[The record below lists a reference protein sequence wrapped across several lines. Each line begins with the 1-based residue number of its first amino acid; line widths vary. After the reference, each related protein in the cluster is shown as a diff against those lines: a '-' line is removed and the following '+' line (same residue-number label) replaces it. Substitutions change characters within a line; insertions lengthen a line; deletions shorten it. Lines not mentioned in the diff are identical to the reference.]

1 MRKRRRTAV
10 SPSLSFYLL
19 LCALLPLGVGRAQQA
34 GQQVGP
40 VAPETGVIAGVV
52 TAQETG
58 LALPEVRVTVAGTG
72 LGATADHDGRF
83 AIAQVPPGTHR
94 LQARLIGYEVGE
106 VAGVVVAPGQTATAN
121 LHLQPLP
128 VALQE
133 VVVVGYGTQVRRD
146 ITGSIS
152 SVAAADLKSTPT
164 VNTVGAIQGRVAG
177 VDIVTTGQKPGD
189 GVRVRVRGARSVTA
203 GNDPLYVV
211 DGIPAAG
218 VTDLNPNDIASI
230 EVLKDASA
238 TAIYGSRGANGV
250 VLVTTKQGSAGPTTF
265 TYDSYV
271 GVQRE
276 RSRIQMMNGQQYAQL
291 KRDANRTTGNY
302 HCDAGVAAC
311 DSGDAQIFLPVEL
324 ASIQAGRS
332 TNWQD
337 LVLRQG
343 QQVNNEIRIAGG
355 DERTRFALSGGQLTQ
370 QGILQGQDFTRRSVR
385 FNFNHELN
393 DRLKV
398 GTSAS
403 LVRTDQNLGRGDGIY
418 SEALLNNP
426 LAVPYDSA
434 GNLLF
439 KPTPDGQRVNPL
451 SDVQNWVDNR
461 ANTLVSGTL
470 FADYRLTDAL
480 SWRVNFGGNV
490 SSNRRG
496 VFQGAQTQVNQGSG
510 ADAGLWENRTTAYTL
525 DNILTFRRNVGSDHR
540 VDLTLLYSIQQQRTE
555 DDTMHAAGL
564 PYERQQFYDIG
575 SATHIDGLY
584 SDLTAWALQ
593 SYMARLNYAF
603 KDKYLLTLTTRV
615 DGSSRLARGHKYAM
629 FPSVALAWRLS
640 EEGFIRRTNLFSDLK
655 LRASYGHTGNTAI
668 DPYQTLGSMTRV
680 MYSYNNNAAPGYRP
694 GSLPNPDLKWENTG
708 QLDLGLEFTALR
720 GRLSGSVDYYRADT
734 KDLIMRRQIPPTN
747 GYTSILQNIGSTRNT
762 GLEVALSVVPIE
774 DWHGLR
780 WSQDLNWSTNHNRIV
795 SLYGG
800 VNDVLNKWFI
810 GQPIDVYYDNKFVGI
825 WQAQDSLLAKQY
837 KAKPGQIRVADVN
850 GDGKIDGNDRVIL
863 GTPFPAW
870 TGSMTSRFDWKRFD
884 LSLMTVARVDFMAN
898 DQFLVGESTMQG
910 RYNNLVTDY
919 WTPTH
924 PSNVESRPTFNQENP
939 PFGDTRRYEDG
950 SFIRVRSI
958 TLGYTLPGVH
968 GGPWH
973 ARSLR
978 FYVTALDPFLFT
990 RFRGLDPE
998 SRTGT
1003 GDRTSAGYAEA
1014 AATPSYWTLLTGVTL
1029 SF

>member
-1 MRKRRRTAV
+1 MKRPTAV
-10 SPSLSFYLL
+10 TPRGLCLSLFVP
-19 LCALLPLGVGRAQQA
+19 LCALLPLEAARAQET
-34 GQQVGP
+34 GP
-40 VAPETGVIAGVV
+40 NAPAPESGTIAGVV
-52 TAQETG
+52 TAQQTG
-58 LALPEVRVTVAGTG
+58 LALPEVRVTVASTG
-72 LGATADHDGRF
+72 LGATTDHDGRF
-83 AIAQVPPGTHR
+83 TISHVPPGTYR
-94 LQARLIGYEVGE
+94 LHARLIGYDVGE
-106 VAGVVVAPGQTATAN
+106 VPGVVVAAGQTATTN
-121 LHLQPLP
+121 LRLQPLP

-152 SVAAADLKSTPT
+152 SVAAADLNTTPT
-164 VNTVGAIQGRVAG
+164 VNTVDAIQGRVAG

-189 GVRVRVRGARSVTA
+189 GVRVRVRGARSIKA

-250 VLVTTKQGSAGPTTF
+250 VLITTRQGSAGPTTF

-276 RSRIQMMNGQQYAQL
+276 RSRIPMMNGQQFAQL

-302 HCDAGVAAC
+302 HCDIAVAAC

-370 QGILQGQDFTRRSVR
+370 RGILQGQDFTRRSVR
-385 FNFNHELN
+385 FNFNHQLN

-398 GTSAS
+398 GSSAS
-403 LVRTDQNLGRGDGIY
+403 LVRTDQNLGRGDGVY

-434 GNLLF
+434 GTLLF

-451 SDVQNWVDNR
+451 SDVQNWIDDR

-470 FADYRLTDAL
+470 FADYHLTDAL

-490 SSNRRG
+490 SSYRRG

-525 DNILTFRRNVGSDHR
+525 DNILTLRRNVGEDHR
-540 VDLTLLYSIQQQRTE
+540 VDLTLLYSIQEQRTE

-584 SDLTAWALQ
+584 SHLSRWALQ

-603 KDKYLLTLTTRV
+603 KDKYLLTLTSRV
-615 DGSSRLARGHKYAM
+615 DGSSRLASGHKYAM

-668 DPYQTLGSMTRV
+668 DPYQTLGYLARV
-680 MYSYNNNAAPGYRP
+680 PYSFDNNPAPGYRP
-694 GSLPNPDLKWENTG
+694 DSLPNPNLKWENTG
-708 QLDLGLEFTALR
+708 QLDLGVEFTALR
-720 GRLSGSVDYYRADT
+720 GRLSGSVDYYRAVT
-734 KDLIMRRQIPPTN
+734 KDLIMNRQIPPTN
-747 GYTSILQNIGSTRNT
+747 GYTRILQNIGSTRNT
-762 GLEVALSVVPIE
+762 GLEVALSVVPVE
-774 DWHGLR
+774 NWHGLR
-780 WSQDLNWSTNHNRIV
+780 WSQDFNWSTNHNRIL

-810 GQPIDVYYDNKFVGI
+810 GQPIDVYYDYKFVGI
-825 WQAQDSLLAKQY
+825 WQLQDSLLAKQY

-850 GDGKIDGNDRVIL
+850 GDGKIDGDDRVIL

-884 LSLMTVARVDFMAN
+884 LSLMAVARVDFLAN
-898 DQFLVGESTMQG
+898 DQFRTGESTMQG

-919 WTPTH
+919 WTPTN
-924 PSNVESRPTFNQENP
+924 PSNIESRPTFNQENP

-1014 AATPSYWTLLTGVTL
+1014 AATPSYRTLLTGVTL
-1029 SF
+1029 GF

>member
-1 MRKRRRTAV
+1 MKRPTAV
-10 SPSLSFYLL
+10 SPRGLCLSLFVP
-19 LCALLPLGVGRAQQA
+19 LCALLPLEAARAQET
-34 GQQVGP
+34 GP
-40 VAPETGVIAGVV
+40 NAPAPESGAIAGVV
-52 TAQETG
+52 TAQQTG
-58 LALPEVRVTVAGTG
+58 LALPEVRVTVASTG
-72 LGATADHDGRF
+72 LGATTDHDGRF
-83 AIAQVPPGTHR
+83 TISHVPPGTYR
-94 LQARLIGYEVGE
+94 LHARLIGYEVGE
-106 VAGVVVAPGQTATAN
+106 VPGVVVTAGQTATAD

-152 SVAAADLKSTPT
+152 SVAATELKTTPT
-164 VNTVGAIQGRVAG
+164 VNTIGAIQGRVAG
-177 VDIVTTGQKPGD
+177 VDIITTGQKPGD
-189 GVRVRVRGARSVTA
+189 GVRVRVRGARSIKA

-218 VTDLNPNDIASI
+218 VTDLSPNDIASI

-250 VLVTTKQGSAGPTTF
+250 VLITTRQGGAGPTTF
-265 TYDSYV
+265 TYDSYF
-271 GVQRE
+271 GIQGE
-276 RSRIQMMNGQQYAQL
+276 RSRIPMMNGQQFAQL

-302 HCDAGVAAC
+302 HCDISVAAC

-337 LVLRQG
+337 LVLREG
-343 QQVNNEIRIAGG
+343 QQANNEIRIAGG

-370 QGILQGQDFTRRSVR
+370 RGVLQGQDFTRRSLR
-385 FNFNHELN
+385 LNFNHQLS
-393 DRLKV
+393 DRFKV
-398 GTSAS
+398 GSSGS
-403 LVRTDQNLGRGDGIY
+403 LVRTDQNLGRGDDVY

-451 SDVQNWVDNR
+451 SDVQNWIDDR

-470 FADYRLTDAL
+470 FADYHLTDAL

-490 SSNRRG
+490 NSYRRG

-525 DNILTFRRNVGSDHR
+525 DNILTLRRNVGNDHR
-540 VDLTLLYSIQQQRTE
+540 VDLTLLYSIQEQRSE

-584 SDLTAWALQ
+584 SHLSRWALQ

-603 KDKYLLTLTTRV
+603 KDKYLLTLTSRV

-640 EEGFIRRTNLFSDLK
+640 EEGFIRRTNFFSDLK

-668 DPYQTLGSMTRV
+668 NPYQTLGYLARV
-680 MYSYNNNAAPGYRP
+680 PYSFDNNPAPGYRP
-694 GSLPNPDLKWENTG
+694 DSLPNPNLKWENTG
-708 QLDLGLEFTALR
+708 QLDLGVEFTALR

-734 KDLIMRRQIPPTN
+734 KDLIMDRQIPPTN
-747 GYTSILQNIGSTRNT
+747 GYTRIVQNIGATRNT
-762 GLEVALSVVPIE
+762 GLEVALSFVPVE

-780 WSQDLNWSTNHNRIV
+780 WSQDLNWSTNHNRIL

-810 GQPIDVYYDNKFVGI
+810 GQPIDVYYDYKFAGI
-825 WQAQDSLLAKQY
+825 WQLQDSLVAKQY

-850 GDGKIDGNDRVIL
+850 GDGKIDGDDRVIL

-870 TGSMTSRFDWKRFD
+870 TGSLTSRFDWKRFD
-884 LSLMTVARVDFMAN
+884 LSLMAVARIDFMAN
-898 DQFLVGESTMQG
+898 DQFRIGESTMQG

-919 WTPTH
+919 WTPTN
-924 PSNVESRPTFNQENP
+924 PSNIESRPTFNQENP

-958 TLGYTLPGVH
+958 TVGYTLPGVH

-1003 GDRTSAGYAEA
+1003 GDRTMAGYAQA
-1014 AATPSYWTLLTGVTL
+1014 AATPSYRTLLTGVTL
-1029 SF
+1029 GF

>member
-1 MRKRRRTAV
+1 
-10 SPSLSFYLL
+10 
-19 LCALLPLGVGRAQQA
+19 
-34 GQQVGP
+34 
-40 VAPETGVIAGVV
+40 
-52 TAQETG
+52 
-58 LALPEVRVTVAGTG
+58 
-72 LGATADHDGRF
+72 
-83 AIAQVPPGTHR
+83 
-94 LQARLIGYEVGE
+94 
-106 VAGVVVAPGQTATAN
+106 
-121 LHLQPLP
+121 
-128 VALQE
+128 
-133 VVVVGYGTQVRRD
+133 
-146 ITGSIS
+146 
-152 SVAAADLKSTPT
+152 
-164 VNTVGAIQGRVAG
+164 
-177 VDIVTTGQKPGD
+177 
-189 GVRVRVRGARSVTA
+189 
-203 GNDPLYVV
+203 
-211 DGIPAAG
+211 
-218 VTDLNPNDIASI
+218 
-230 EVLKDASA
+230 
-238 TAIYGSRGANGV
+238 
-250 VLVTTKQGSAGPTTF
+250 
-265 TYDSYV
+265 
-271 GVQRE
+271 
-276 RSRIQMMNGQQYAQL
+276 MMNGPQFAQL

-302 HCDAGVAAC
+302 HCDISVAAC
-311 DSGDAQIFLPVEL
+311 DSGDAQIFWPVEL
-324 ASIQAGRS
+324 ESIKAGRS

-337 LVLRQG
+337 LVLRDG

-370 QGILQGQDFTRRSVR
+370 RGILQGQDFTRRSLR
-385 FNFNHELN
+385 LNFNHELN
-393 DRLKV
+393 ERLNV
-398 GTSAS
+398 GSSGS
-403 LVRTDQNLGRGDGIY
+403 LVRTEQNLGRGDGVY
-418 SEALLNNP
+418 SEALLNDP

-434 GNLLF
+434 GRLLF

-470 FADYRLTDAL
+470 FADYRLTGAL

-496 VFQGAQTQVNQGSG
+496 VFQGAQTQVKQGSG
-510 ADAGLWENRTTAYTL
+510 ADAGLWTNRTTAYTL

-540 VDLTLLYSIQQQRTE
+540 LDLTLLYSIQQQRTE
-555 DDTMHAAGL
+555 SDTMHATGL

-584 SDLTAWALQ
+584 SDLTEWALQ
-593 SYMARLNYAF
+593 SYMARLNYGL
-603 KDKYLLTLTTRV
+603 KDKYLLTLTSRV
-615 DGSSRLARGHKYAM
+615 DGSSRLARGHKYAT

-655 LRASYGHTGNTAI
+655 LRASYGHIGNTAI

-680 MYSYNNNAAPGYRP
+680 MYALGDNPAPGYRP
-694 GSLPNPDLKWENTG
+694 GRLPNPNLKWENTG
-708 QLDLGLEFTALR
+708 QLDIGLEFTTLR

-734 KDLIMRRQIPPTN
+734 KDLIMDRQIPPTN
-747 GYTSILQNIGSTRNT
+747 GYTSVLQNIGSSRNT
-762 GLEVALSVVPIE
+762 GLEVALSFVPVE

-810 GQPIDVYYDNKFVGI
+810 GQPIDVYYDYKFVGI
-825 WQAQDSLLAKQY
+825 WQLQDSLLATQY

-870 TGSMTSRFDWKRFD
+870 TGSLTSRFDWKRFD
-884 LSLMTVARVDFMAN
+884 LSLMALARVDFMAN
-898 DQFLVGESTMQG
+898 DQFRTNESTMQG
-910 RYNNLVTDY
+910 RYNNIATDY

-958 TLGYTLPGVH
+958 TLGYTVPNAH
-968 GGPWH
+968 AGPWH

-1014 AATPSYWTLLTGVTL
+1014 AATPSYRTLLTGITL
-1029 SF
+1029 GF

>member
-1 MRKRRRTAV
+1 MSRGARRLRVHGETGTPSTGGPMRKRRRTAV
-10 SPSLSFYLL
+10 SRSLSFLVL
-19 LCALLPLGVGRAQQA
+19 LCLLLPLRVGRAQQMAEQA
-34 GQQVGP
+34 GSA
-40 VAPETGVIAGVV
+40 APETGVIAGVV

-58 LALPEVRVTVAGTG
+58 VALPEVRVTVLGTS
-72 LGATADHDGRF
+72 LAATADHDGRF
-83 AIAQVPPGTHR
+83 SIAQVPPGTYR

-106 VAGVVVAPGQTATAN
+106 VPGVVVAAGQTATTN
-121 LHLQPLP
+121 LRLQPLP

-133 VVVVGYGTQVRRD
+133 VVVVGYGTQHRRD
-146 ITGSIS
+146 VTSSQSSIP
-152 SVAAADLKSTPT
+152 AADLNTTPT
-164 VNTVGAIQGRVAG
+164 VNTVDALQGRAAG

-189 GVRVRVRGARSVTA
+189 GVRVRVRGARSITA

-218 VTDLNPNDIASI
+218 VTDLSPND
-230 EVLKDASA
+230 
-238 TAIYGSRGANGV
+238 
-250 VLVTTKQGSAGPTTF
+250 
-265 TYDSYV
+265 
-271 GVQRE
+271 
-276 RSRIQMMNGQQYAQL
+276 M
-291 KRDANRTTGNY
+291 
-302 HCDAGVAAC
+302 
-311 DSGDAQIFLPVEL
+311 

-355 DERTRFALSGGQLTQ
+355 DARTRFALSGGQLTQ

-385 FNFNHELN
+385 LNFNHELN
-393 DRLKV
+393 DRLTV
-398 GTSAS
+398 GSSAS
-403 LVRTDQNLGRGDGIY
+403 LVRTDQNLGRGDGVY

-426 LAVPYDSA
+426 LAVPFDSA

-451 SDVQNWVDNR
+451 SDVQNWIDDR
-461 ANTLVSGTL
+461 SNTLVSGTL
-470 FADYRLTDAL
+470 FADYHLTDAL

-510 ADAGLWENRTTAYTL
+510 ADAGLWDNRTTAYTL
-525 DNILTFRRNVGSDHR
+525 DNILTFRLNVGSYHR
-540 VDLTLLYSIQQQRTE
+540 VDVTLLYSIQEQRTE
-555 DDTMHAAGL
+555 DDSLHATGL

-575 SATHIDGLY
+575 SATHIDGMG
-584 SDLTAWALQ
+584 SDLTTWALQ
-593 SYMARLNYAF
+593 SYMARVNYAF
-603 KDKYLLTLTTRV
+603 KDKYLLTLTSRV
-615 DGSSRLARGHKYAM
+615 DGSSRLAPGHKYAL
-629 FPSVALAWRLS
+629 FPSVAFAWRLS

-668 DPYQTLGSMTRV
+668 DPYQTLGSLTRV
-680 MYSYNNNAAPGYRP
+680 PYAFDNNASLGYRP
-694 GSLPNPDLKWENTG
+694 GTLPNPNLKWENTG
-708 QLDLGLEFTALR
+708 QLDVGLEFTALR

-898 DQFLVGESTMQG
+898 DQFVVGESTMQG
-910 RYNNLVTDY
+910 RYNNLVTNY
-919 WTPTH
+919 WTPTN
-924 PSNVESRPTFNQENP
+924 PSNTESRPTANQENP

-950 SFIRVRSI
+950 SFVRVRSI
-958 TLGYTLPGVH
+958 TLGYTLPAVH

-978 FYVTALDPFLFT
+978 LYVTALDPFLFT

-1014 AATPSYWTLLTGVTL
+1014 AATPSSWTR
-1029 SF
+1029 